1 MNLLDK
7 NAENLKKLY
16 KTKDPSSVTIYNFFP
31 FKKLSFKE
39 KKDLL
44 NKRVQKNTSSK
55 RKNKNNSYKSKKK
68 ESKLSKRKVNY
79 LLGN

>member
-39 KKDLL
+39 KK
-44 NKRVQKNTSSK
+44 RFI
-55 RKNKNNSYKSKKK
+55 
-68 ESKLSKRKVNY
+68 E
-79 LLGN
+79 